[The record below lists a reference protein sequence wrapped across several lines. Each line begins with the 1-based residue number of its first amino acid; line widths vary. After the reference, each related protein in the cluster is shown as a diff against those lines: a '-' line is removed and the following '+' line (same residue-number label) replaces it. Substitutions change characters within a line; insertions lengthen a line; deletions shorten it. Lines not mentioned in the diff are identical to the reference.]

1 MTLVKMAELSHYAGN
16 TRKLFIKSKTM
27 LTDRKQCSG
36 NSLGGIS
43 KNLSF
48 GWSRLRLESDEY
60 EFDVIFAQVLHCE
73 STNNHSGVHRRGK
86 SK

>member
-1 MTLVKMAELSHYAGN
+1 MELAELAHYAGN
-16 TRKLFIKSKTM
+16 TRNLFLKSKTM
-27 LTDRKQCSG
+27 LTDRKQRSG

-48 GWSRLRLESDEY
+48 SRSRLRLEGDEY

-73 STNNHSGVHRRGK
+73 STNNRSGVHRRGK